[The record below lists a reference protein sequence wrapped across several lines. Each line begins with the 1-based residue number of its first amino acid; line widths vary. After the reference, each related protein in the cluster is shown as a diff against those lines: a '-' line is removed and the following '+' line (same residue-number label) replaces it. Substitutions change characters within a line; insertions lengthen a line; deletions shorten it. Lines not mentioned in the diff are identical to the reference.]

1 MMNEIFANGPITC
14 DIAVTD
20 ALLNYTSGIFVDTT
34 NDTEIDHAISVVGWG
49 STSNGTDY
57 WWIRNSW
64 GSFWGQDGF
73 FQLIKGVNNLMI
85 ESSCAWIQPLDTWTN
100 ATKNNTNTTAK
111 PEKPFLQSRAPCRR
125 DSPKDIPPL
134 LINNTVP
141 WANVDVNALPAT
153 YDWRNVNGVNYLS
166 FSRNQHIP

>member
-1 MMNEIFANGPITC
+1 
-14 DIAVTD
+14 
-20 ALLNYTSGIFVDTT
+20 
-34 NDTEIDHAISVVGWG
+34 
-49 STSNGTDY
+49 
-57 WWIRNSW
+57 
-64 GSFWGQDGF
+64 
-73 FQLIKGVNNLMI
+73 MI

-100 ATKNNTNTTAK
+100 ATKNNTNSTK
-111 PEKPFLQSRAPCRR
+111 QEKPFLANKKPCRR

-141 WANVDVNALPAT
+141 WAHVNVSALPAT